1 MLDKVVDASVLIAFA
16 FGEPRAAEARELM
29 AGVALHAPNLL
40 PYELCSAALHKTRM
54 HPQRALAIAGDLN
67 VALAIDVALEA
78 VSSSALLPLALE
90 TGLTVYDA
98 SYLWIAKTLGCEL
111 VTFDQRLARAASVV
125 QA

>member
-16 FGEPRAAEARELM
+16 FGEPRAAEARELI

-54 HPQRALAIAGDLN
+54 HPQQGLTIASDLN

-90 TGLTVYDA
+90 TGLTAYDA
-98 SYLWIAKTLGCEL
+98 SYLWLARNLGCEL
-111 VTFDQRLARAASVV
+111 LTFDERLARAARLA